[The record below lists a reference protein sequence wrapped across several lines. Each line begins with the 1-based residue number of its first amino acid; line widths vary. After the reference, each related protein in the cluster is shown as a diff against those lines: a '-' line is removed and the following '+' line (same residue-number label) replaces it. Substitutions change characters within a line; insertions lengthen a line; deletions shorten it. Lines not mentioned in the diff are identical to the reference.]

1 MRQPKGT
8 RGSECANRRV
18 HFLVK
23 KTSVSAFPG
32 NDDEVDEADE

>member
-18 HFLVK
+18 HFLVYECFG
-23 KTSVSAFPG
+23 VSG

>member
-1 MRQPKGT
+1 MRESSRALFG
-8 RGSECANRRV
+8 
-18 HFLVK
+18 